1 MPGLDL
7 SGRVALVTGAGSG
20 IGRAAAGLFAAHG
33 ASLVCVDVSP
43 GVGEVAAGIRER
55 GGEAEPV
62 VADVSRAADVEAAVR
77 AAETRYGGLDVLFN
91 NAGLW
96 LISPAGYVPGETD
109 GPSPLLTEDVW
120 QRTIDVN
127 LKGVYLG
134 CRFGIPAMR
143 RRGGGAIVN
152 VASIAAFRVGGGA
165 SDAYTAAKGG
175 VVAITRTL
183 AVEHAPE
190 GIRVNCVV
198 PGPIRTAMVEGW
210 PEENRSA
217 VSALVPLGRWGEPE
231 EVAWLALFLASDAA
245 SFCTGGCYAV
255 DGGYLA
261 L

>member
-1 MPGLDL
+1 MAGLDL
-7 SGRVALVTGAGSG
+7 SGRVALVTGAASG
-20 IGRAAAGLFAAHG
+20 IGRAAAGLFADHG
-33 ASLVCVDVSP
+33 ASVVCADISP
-43 GVGEVAAGIRER
+43 GVEDVAAGIRDR
-55 GGEAEPV
+55 GRNATSV
-62 VADVSRAADVEAAVR
+62 ITDVSLAADVASAVDV
-77 AAETRYGGLDVLFN
+77 AEGRYGGLDVLFN

-96 LISPAGYVPGETD
+96 LVSPDGYVPGRTD
-109 GPSPLLTEDVW
+109 GPSPLLTEEVW

-152 VASIAAFRVGGGA
+152 VASIAAFRVGSGA

-183 AVEHAPE
+183 AVEHAAD

-198 PGPIRTAMVEGW
+198 PGPIRTAIVEGW

-217 VSALVPLGRWGEPE
+217 VSALIPLGRWGEPE
-231 EVAWLALFLASDAA
+231 EVAWMALFLVSDAA
-245 SFCTGGCYAV
+245 SFCTGQCYAV

-261 L
+261 M